1 MVQVG
6 MRAISIISPVST
18 TETLDGSISPWR
30 LKFTTQ
36 AKKPSGLTCTVA
48 GKLPSSTRPT
58 ASLVEARNFQR
69 LPNGLP
75 CAIETK

>member
-1 MVQVG
+1 
-6 MRAISIISPVST
+6 MRAISIISLVST
-18 TETLDGSISPWR
+18 TETLEGSISPCR

-36 AKKPSGLTCTVA
+36 AKNPSGLTCTVA

-58 ASLVEARNFQR
+58 GSLVDARNFHR

-75 CAIETK
+75 CAVETK